1 VAELARVTSIHR
13 TTVRR
18 LLETLASAGY
28 VQSSASDGQFFV
40 TLRVRDLS
48 EGFTDREWI
57 SGVAAPVMGELLR
70 KMRWPSDLT
79 TLDGAAMFIREST
92 HRFSPL
98 SFERAMVGIRMPL
111 LLTASGRAYL
121 AACDKEE
128 QEQLIRL
135 AASDPEQAA
144 IATNRKLVSQMIA
157 QVRKQGY
164 ASNEGDWHK
173 GSRTSALAVAVHG
186 HGRVLGLPQC
196 HLREARGEPEGGLCA
211 LPAAAARS
219 LARDRGPAGAGRGGL
234 GLGGAGA
241 YCGCRPMALAT
252 LPHCTRSLR
261 ISSRS
266 SAESPRASS
275 KPAFCSDAFTSGMS
289 STRRT
294 ESPSFFTMGAGVA
307 SATRMPP
314 QIVDSYVG

>member
-1 VAELARVTSIHR
+1 MICGSLAGAKNFGRVCTCCTLEGLVPKMFPAMKEDAARTEYALVRGLTRGLDVLRALNRTPGGRSSVAELARVTSIHR

-121 AACDKEE
+121 AECDKEE

-135 AASDPEQAA
+135 AAADPEQAA

-186 HGRVLGLPQC
+186 HGRVLGCLNVIYAKRAASLKEACARFLPL
-196 HLREARGEPEGGLCA
+196 LREASREIEARLERGA
-211 LPAAAARS
+211 
-219 LARDRGPAGAGRGGL
+219 
-234 GLGGAGA
+234 
-241 YCGCRPMALAT
+241 
-252 LPHCTRSLR
+252 
-261 ISSRS
+261 
-266 SAESPRASS
+266 
-275 KPAFCSDAFTSGMS
+275 
-289 STRRT
+289 
-294 ESPSFFTMGAGVA
+294 
-307 SATRMPP
+307 
-314 QIVDSYVG
+314 VD